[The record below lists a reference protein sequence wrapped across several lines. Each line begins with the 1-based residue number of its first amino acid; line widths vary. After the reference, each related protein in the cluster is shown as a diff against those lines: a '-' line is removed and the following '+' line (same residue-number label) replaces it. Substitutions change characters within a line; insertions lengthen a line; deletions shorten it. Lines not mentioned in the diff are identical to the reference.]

1 LKKIL
6 PLFSYLFHPIFIPV
20 FGALFYLF
28 WNDSYFALGQKYL
41 ILLQIIIITVLIPI
55 AFFYLLKTLGKVD
68 SVMVS
73 DLTQRKI
80 PLLIQIILIF
90 ILLKKSITIDRIP
103 ELFFFLLG
111 GLISTLLTLSFLL
124 GKLKISIHMIGIS
137 ALTVFAVGLSIHSQ
151 ANFLNIIAF
160 LILMNGLIAAS
171 RLYMKAHTMTEIV
184 LGFLAGT
191 IPQLALWYCWL

>member
-184 LGFLAGT
+184 LGFLAGI